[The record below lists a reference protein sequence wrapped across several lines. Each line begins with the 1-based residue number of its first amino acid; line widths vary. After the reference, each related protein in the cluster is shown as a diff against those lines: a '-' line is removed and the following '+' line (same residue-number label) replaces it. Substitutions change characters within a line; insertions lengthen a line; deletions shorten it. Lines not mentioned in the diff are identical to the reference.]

1 MDRRD
6 RFPSILRAGFRFIPG
21 LVVVTLLVINVG
33 GWLFYGKARDYM
45 ERATRDRLIG
55 VARAVAVQIDRDRIL
70 ALEPGDER
78 LASYGE
84 EIEKLEHLR
93 DEADLDR
100 VFLFAPYLGSLLDT
114 RPGIRV
120 GDEDP
125 LVDIDS
131 EIMGPLWEGKPV
143 GLPVR
148 EYGGERFQSAFV
160 PLIEQNELRAV
171 IGVEANARFLSDLET
186 LRRGLFL
193 TALLSLVLAAGLGL
207 FVWRNTRRIIAI
219 QAEFKNAERLAAL
232 GTLTA
237 GLAHEI
243 RNPLAIIRA
252 SAELLD
258 EEEREEGR
266 KTAFGEPILEEVDR
280 LSELLSRFL
289 EFAKPVDLKME
300 RSDLCGLA
308 RETIERL
315 RPDFIERGIRISPR
329 LPGGEIAPPMD
340 RERIVQVLLNLI
352 LNAGDAVGEGGGRV
366 EVSVER
372 RDKARPSAR
381 VLSDRDPPRGYA
393 ELCVTD
399 DGHGIPEMIV
409 DKLFDPFFTTKEK
422 GTGLGL
428 SIVHGIIRSH
438 DGYLFVEHSNES
450 GTSIGFGLPL

>member
-6 RFPSILRAGFRFIPG
+6 RIRSIPRAGFRFIPG

-45 ERATRDRLIG
+45 EKATRDRLIG
-55 VARAVAVQIDRDRIL
+55 VARAVAVQIDRESVL
-70 ALEPGDER
+70 TLEPGDER

-84 EIEKLEHLR
+84 EIEKLAYLR

-114 RPGIRV
+114 RPGTPV
-120 GDEDP
+120 GDADP

-131 EIMGPLWEGKPV
+131 DVLSPLWEGKPV

-160 PLIEQNELRAV
+160 PLIVQNELRAV
-171 IGVEANARFLSDLET
+171 VGVEANARFLSDLET
-186 LRRGLFL
+186 IRKGLFL
-193 TALLSLVLAAGLGL
+193 TALLSLFLAAGLGL
-207 FVWRNTRRIIAI
+207 FVWRQTRRIIAI
-219 QAEFKNAERLAAL
+219 QTEFKNAERLAAL

-258 EEEREEGR
+258 DEEREDGK
-266 KTAFGEPILEEVDR
+266 KTAFGAPILEEVDR
-280 LSELLSRFL
+280 LSGLLSRFL
-289 EFAKPVDLKME
+289 DFAKPGVLNME

-308 RETIERL
+308 RETIERIS
-315 RPDFIERGIRISPR
+315 PDFAERGIRISPR
-329 LPGGEIAPPMD
+329 LPGGEVAPPMD

-352 LNAGDAVGEGGGRV
+352 LNARDAVGEGGGRV
-366 EVSVER
+366 EVSVVR
-372 RDKARPSAR
+372 REKARPSAR
-381 VLSDRDPPRGYA
+381 VLSENDAPRGYA

-399 DGHGIPEMIV
+399 DGHGIPDRIA

-438 DGYLFVEHSNES
+438 DGYLFVEHSRET